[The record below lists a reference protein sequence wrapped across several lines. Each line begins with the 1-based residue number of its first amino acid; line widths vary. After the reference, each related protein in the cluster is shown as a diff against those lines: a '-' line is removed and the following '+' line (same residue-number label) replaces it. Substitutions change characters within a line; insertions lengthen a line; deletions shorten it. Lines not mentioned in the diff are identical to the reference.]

1 MDFKPIPRVSE
12 DQPLWG
18 ARAGRFTFVIS
29 QDQPSGFTAS
39 AKDHGSVPFER
50 IELGGYCA
58 HKSFVAAVV
67 ACERFWSENRAIH
80 LERGPNSSSK

>member
-1 MDFKPIPRVSE
+1 MDFIPIPRVVE

-18 ARAGRFTFVIS
+18 ARAGQFTFVIS

-39 AKDHGSVPFER
+39 AKVRESVER

-58 HKSFVAAVV
+58 YKSFVAAVA
-67 ACERFWSENRAIH
+67 ACERFWREY
-80 LERGPNSSSK
+80 GSK